1 MDRVKEVLLIA
12 LLISGLL
19 LWVLIF
25 IIAGNYL
32 PRERVYDCNLAE
44 ISPDYPREVVD
55 QCRRLRSGKS
65 IST

>member
-19 LWVLIF
+19 FWALIF
-25 IIAGNYL
+25 ITVGNYL
-32 PRERVYDCNLAE
+32 PRERVYDCSLAE

-55 QCRRLRSGKS
+55 QCRRLKSGRS